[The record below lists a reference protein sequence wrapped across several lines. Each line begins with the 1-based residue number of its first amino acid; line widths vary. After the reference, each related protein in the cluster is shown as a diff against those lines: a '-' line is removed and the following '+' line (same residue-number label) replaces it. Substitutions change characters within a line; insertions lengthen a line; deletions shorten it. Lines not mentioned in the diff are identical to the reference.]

1 MELMFLS
8 DNNIENI
15 KNSIDIM
22 DVNSIYENFDR
33 YK

>member
-15 KNSIDIM
+15 KNSIDIT